1 MGLSH
6 LVTWTGRVLTTRLLG
21 VRAGLHRVSEP
32 LGKSPNTPLGRP
44 TGDMGSQGHHQGT
57 RRDIRHGKAGAH
69 DQGDK
74 LILEKC

>member
-6 LVTWTGRVLTTRLLG
+6 LGTWTGRVLTGLLG

-44 TGDMGSQGHHQGT
+44 TGDTGSQGHQSRHTQGRQT
-57 RRDIRHGKAGAH
+57 REGRCTSES
-69 DQGDK
+69 
-74 LILEKC
+74 EKSP